1 VISIR
6 PMPSSKGDAK
16 QVSASREDAID
27 RPLEYLFT
35 SSEASIESFH
45 LSRLNTVAN
54 LRKELNEIFEEWVEA
69 EVQAR
74 LAQWLLARKNPR
86 DASSASSL
94 ANDSEERPTFRAAET
109 SSTNRTATRAAAP
122 DSDVPPA
129 IARFVAQD
137 PSDADA
143 EKVSA
148 RSTTRDSTA
157 RDSAARDSAAR
168 DSVTCNS
175 APRDSAARP
184 AARQR
189 NRPAS
194 VVAAKPRSRSPITRS
209 AIACRSPNFPA
220 FVHSSTAGKP
230 TTISK
235 PGKASS
241 TLLSFRRPHR
251 SRIAS

>member
-1 VISIR
+1 MISIR

-94 ANDSEERPTFRAAET
+94 VTDSEERPTFRAAET
-109 SSTNRTATRAAAP
+109 PSTNRTATRTAAA
-122 DSDVPPA
+122 DSDVRPA

-137 PSDADA
+137 PSDADV

-148 RSTTRDSTA
+148 RRSMCDSTVS
-157 RDSAARDSAAR
+157 DSAARDSLAR
-168 DSVTCNS
+168 NS
-175 APRDSAARP
+175 APRDSVARP
-184 AARQR
+184 AARPR

-194 VVAAKPRSRSPITRS
+194 VVVAKPRGRSPITRS

-235 PGKASS
+235 SGKASS
-241 TLLSFRRPHR
+241 MLLSFRRPHR
-251 SRIAS
+251 NRIAS

>member
-1 VISIR
+1 
-6 PMPSSKGDAK
+6 MPSSKGDAK

-86 DASSASSL
+86 DTSSASSL
-94 ANDSEERPTFRAAET
+94 AIDSEERPTFRAAKT
-109 SSTNRTATRAAAP
+109 PSTNRTATRAAAA
-122 DSDVPPA
+122 DSDVRPA

-143 EKVSA
+143 ERVSA
-148 RSTTRDSTA
+148 RRTTRDSTA
-157 RDSAARDSAAR
+157 RDSVA
-168 DSVTCNS
+168 CNS
-175 APRDSAARP
+175 APRDYAARP

-189 NRPAS
+189 NCPAS

-209 AIACRSPNFPA
+209 AIACRSPHFPA

-241 TLLSFRRPHR
+241 MLLSFRRPHR
-251 SRIAS
+251 NQIAS

>member
-1 VISIR
+1 
-6 PMPSSKGDAK
+6 MPSSKGDAK

-54 LRKELNEIFEEWVEA
+54 LRKELNELFEEWVEA

-94 ANDSEERPTFRAAET
+94 AIDSEERPTFRAAET
-109 SSTNRTATRAAAP
+109 LSTNRTAARAAAA
-122 DSDVPPA
+122 DSDVRPA

-137 PSDADA
+137 PSDTDA

-148 RSTTRDSTA
+148 RRTRRDSTA
-157 RDSAARDSAAR
+157 RDSVAS
-168 DSVTCNS
+168 NS
-175 APRDSAARP
+175 APRDSASRLAARP
-184 AARQR
+184 R

-194 VVAAKPRSRSPITRS
+194 VVAAKPRSRSLITRS

-220 FVHSSTAGKP
+220 FLHSSTAGKP

-241 TLLSFRRPHR
+241 MLLSFRRPHR
-251 SRIAS
+251 NQIAS